1 MVDGDVRVTLVDS
14 YPSTEGPS
22 HRVIWI
28 QMQRAVNQGFGGGDL
43 TGKIR
48 QRESAGSKHRG
59 IVPSYFQRAPSR
71 ADRLE
76 CFILGIGNPALTLPL
91 IVTSTDPGDC
101 HSKLLI
107 ELHCLS
113 EHPQSIVIGSLGR
126 LIDACEGPEIV
137 IVGLQISG
145 WLSRCPLDF
154 ILLDLGSDNTG

>member
-14 YPSTEGPS
+14 YPSTETPS

-28 QMQRAVNQGFGGGDL
+28 QMQRAVDQGLGGGDL

-59 IVPSYFQRAPSR
+59 IVLSYFQRPPSR

-91 IVTSTDPGDC
+91 IV
-101 HSKLLI
+101 
-107 ELHCLS
+107 
-113 EHPQSIVIGSLGR
+113 HPPIQAI
-126 LIDACEGPEIV
+126 ATANC
-137 IVGLQISG
+137 
-145 WLSRCPLDF
+145 
-154 ILLDLGSDNTG
+154 